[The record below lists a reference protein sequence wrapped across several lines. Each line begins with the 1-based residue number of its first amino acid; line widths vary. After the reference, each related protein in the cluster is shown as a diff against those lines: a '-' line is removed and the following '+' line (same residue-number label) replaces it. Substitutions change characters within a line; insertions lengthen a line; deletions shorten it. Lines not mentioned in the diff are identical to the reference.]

1 GEKILFSAFIINSP
15 SSEEYEWSKVIYL
28 ELISANSSPV
38 FQAKYPVTEMKTDGY
53 LQLPENLL
61 TGNYYLKAYTRWMR
75 NFSSSAYAW
84 LQVKVINPFQAG
96 VGNAGEFTEVEK
108 EEKFIPV
115 NKNFRKTGITCQT
128 DKVRYNRRDKVVLNL
143 TVPPGLNNLP
153 ENYCVSVIR
162 PGAIDTINYG
172 LHCLL
177 PDKNMSIYPLKYI
190 PDVRGL
196 SLSGMVIEKS
206 TRLGVSQAH
215 VRLSV
220 LGDNAEYSSF
230 LTHENGGFLFALR
243 PYHGTK
249 DMYIAVEP
257 KEDMSLE
264 ILVDNDYANDSPAFS
279 RQPFKLSQE
288 EKETA
293 TELMLHYQIEKAYL
307 EGISD
312 TTGSSDTG
320 IRRFFYGKPANT
332 IYIDDYIKLPTIEEV
347 IFELVPE
354 VSVIR
359 RNDLYYLR
367 SRNYISDLEVY
378 RPLILIDN
386 IPVSD
391 IGTMLKMSPER
402 IERIDV
408 TDRIYA
414 KGDLLFGGIL
424 NLISRKGDMAGI
436 DLPKNSYFFN
446 FDGFVQ
452 NDNKMLSAI
461 ENQTS
466 DPRIPDVRNC
476 LYWNPSVRIV
486 PGTTTKIEFQTSDR
500 TGNYM
505 IVVRGVTE
513 EGTII
518 EGISVFD
525 VESSGMQD
533 VDDD

>member
-1 GEKILFSAFIINSP
+1 
-15 SSEEYEWSKVIYL
+15 
-28 ELISANSSPV
+28 
-38 FQAKYPVTEMKTDGY
+38 
-53 LQLPENLL
+53 
-61 TGNYYLKAYTRWMR
+61 
-75 NFSSSAYAW
+75 
-84 LQVKVINPFQAG
+84 
-96 VGNAGEFTEVEK
+96 
-108 EEKFIPV
+108 
-115 NKNFRKTGITCQT
+115 
-128 DKVRYNRRDKVVLNL
+128 
-143 TVPPGLNNLP
+143 
-153 ENYCVSVIR
+153 
-162 PGAIDTINYG
+162 
-172 LHCLL
+172 
-177 PDKNMSIYPLKYI
+177 
-190 PDVRGL
+190 
-196 SLSGMVIEKS
+196 
-206 TRLGVSQAH
+206 
-215 VRLSV
+215 
-220 LGDNAEYSSF
+220 
-230 LTHENGGFLFALR
+230 
-243 PYHGTK
+243 
-249 DMYIAVEP
+249 
-257 KEDMSLE
+257 
-264 ILVDNDYANDSPAFS
+264 
-279 RQPFKLSQE
+279 
-288 EKETA
+288 
-293 TELMLHYQIEKAYL
+293 MLHYQIEKAYL

-312 TTGSSDTG
+312 TSGSSDTR
-320 IRRFFYGKPANT
+320 IRIFFYGKPTNT

-359 RNDLYYLR
+359 RNGLYYLR

-452 NDNKMLSAI
+452 NDNKMLSVI

-505 IVVRGVTE
+505 IVVRGVTD

-518 EGISVFD
+518 EGISVFY
-525 VESSGMQD
+525 VESSGTQD